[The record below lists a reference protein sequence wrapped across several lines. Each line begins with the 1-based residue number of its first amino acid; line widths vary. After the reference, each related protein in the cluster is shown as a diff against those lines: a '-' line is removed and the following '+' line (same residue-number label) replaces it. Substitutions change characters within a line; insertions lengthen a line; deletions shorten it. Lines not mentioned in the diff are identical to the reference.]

1 MRIMHAVPFLYAL
14 VMDWKMHEIKGFVA
28 AIDAGTFTD
37 AAIELGVSQAAVS
50 RGIANLERRAGG
62 RLLRRMPRGC
72 EPTAL
77 GQRFLPQARRVLSEL
92 ARLDALLRAGHTTLR
107 LGYAWSAAGKHTTPL
122 LRSWGQAHP
131 EIELELVR
139 HNSATAG
146 LAEAVCDAA
155 IVRTPLDPQRFDSV
169 IVGLERRVAAFAS
182 DDPDWSRRRSLRM
195 KEIAGRPV
203 IIDSR
208 TGTTRSDLWAEG
220 KGPRT
225 LQTTGLD
232 HWLDAIAAG
241 RGVGM
246 TSEATA
252 VHHPRQGVSYRP
264 VSDGPRIPVWLAW
277 WHDEPPAGITSLA
290 DALTSLYQG
299 SQDPPTPAAPL

>member
-1 MRIMHAVPFLYAL
+1 MHIMHAAALLYAL
-14 VMDWKMHEIKGFVA
+14 VMDWKLHELRGFVA
-28 AIDAGTFTD
+28 VVDTGTFTD
-37 AAIELGVSQAAVS
+37 AALELGVSQAAVS
-50 RGIANLERRAGG
+50 RGIASLERRAGG
-62 RLLRRMPRGC
+62 RLLRRMPRAC

-77 GQRFLPQARRVLSEL
+77 GQRLLPQARRVVAEL
-92 ARLDALLRAGHTTLR
+92 AKLDELLHAGHTSLR
-107 LGYAWSAAGKHTTPL
+107 LGYAWSAVGKHTTPL
-122 LRSWGQAHP
+122 LRSWAQAHP
-131 EIELELVR
+131 EIELELIR
-139 HNSATAG
+139 HNSATGG
-146 LAEAVCDAA
+146 LAEGMCDAA

-169 IVGLERRVAAFAS
+169 IVGLERRVAVFAS
-182 DDPDWSRRRSLRM
+182 DDPEWSRRRSLRM
-195 KEIAGRPV
+195 KEIARRPV
-203 IIDSR
+203 IIDPR

-232 HWLDAIAAG
+232 NWLDAIAAG

-277 WHDEPPAGITSLA
+277 WHDEPPSGITVLA
-290 DALTSLYQG
+290 DALTELYQG
-299 SQDPPTPAAPL
+299 G